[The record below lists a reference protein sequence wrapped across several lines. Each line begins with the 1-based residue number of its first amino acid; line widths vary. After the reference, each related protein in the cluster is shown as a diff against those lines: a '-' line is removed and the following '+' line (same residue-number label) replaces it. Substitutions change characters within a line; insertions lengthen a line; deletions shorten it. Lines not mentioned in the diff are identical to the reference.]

1 MFGQGSD
8 DEHGVQFGHVEPKVF
23 DEYMSKPYNVCLITR
38 KGNAWQ
44 GDRSIANTFED
55 MRNALAEQDK

>member
-1 MFGQGSD
+1 
-8 DEHGVQFGHVEPKVF
+8 VNVEPKVF

-44 GDRSIANTFED
+44 GDRSIADTFED
-55 MRNALAEQDK
+55 MRKALEEQDK